1 MARIEPLPI
10 GEVDPDLGHLCEEAE
25 RQTGTSAG
33 PRTYAKNPAVLK
45 ALSTF
50 RATLARE
57 GTIDPALRELVRLK
71 VAGLNGCH
79 Y

>member
-1 MARIEPLPI
+1 MARIEPLSI
-10 GEVDPDLGHLCEEAE
+10 DKVDDEIRHLCEESE
-25 RQTGTSAG
+25 RQSGTSAST
-33 PRTYAKNPAVLK
+33 RTYAKNPVVAK
-45 ALSTF
+45 ALATF

-71 VAGLNGCH
+71 IGALNGCR

>member
-1 MARIEPLPI
+1 MARIEPLRI
-10 GEVDPDLGHLCEEAE
+10 DEVDPEIRHLCEEAE

-57 GTIDPALRELVRLK
+57 GTIDPVLRELVRIK
-71 VAGLNGCH
+71 IAGLNACR

>member
-1 MARIEPLPI
+1 MARIQPLPI
-10 GEVDPDLGHLCEEAE
+10 GEVDPELRHLCEDAE

-33 PRTYAKNPAVLK
+33 PRTYARNPAVLR

-71 VAGLNGCH
+71 IAGLNGCH